1 MSSSL
6 MLTEPNRFA
15 TAQRMAQAF
24 AQSEMVPET
33 LRGSMANCLVA
44 LMLADEMGESPLMV
58 MQNIFFVGGRAG
70 WMTQYMIARANRSGK
85 FRGPLRWRSEG
96 EGDDLAVTC
105 FADLAAVDGD
115 PRVEIKITMKM
126 AHADGWT
133 TRWDKK
139 SQRKIPAEK
148 YQSMPEQMLRWRSA
162 TWLIR
167 LYAPDVM
174 FGLPTG
180 DELEDTMK
188 DVTPPKPEIDDFK
201 PSGLRSP
208 LAAVIEHEATDGPV
222 ASPAQDPPQEF
233 DREAEADSLS
243 LQQSLGFSKS
253 EADAIVNEVALS
265 PPPPPVV
272 AEIPTPRLNGQA
284 DYRGWRMKF
293 HLAAS
298 ACRDRGELAT
308 LIGENYRQIEQYNI
322 AFPRLAPGFSVA
334 RTKRME
340 DLPDA

>member
-58 MQNIFFVGGRAG
+58 MQNIFFVAGRAG
-70 WMTQYMIARANRSGK
+70 WMTQYMVARANRSGK

-96 EGDDLAVTC
+96 EGAGLAVTC
-105 FADLAAVDGD
+105 FADLADVVDD
-115 PRVEIKITMKM
+115 PRVEVTISM
-126 AHADGWT
+126 AMAKADGWT
-133 TRWDKK
+133 QNK
-139 SQRKIPAEK
+139 K
-148 YQSMPEQMLRWRSA
+148 YQSIPEQMLRWRSA

-167 LYAPDVM
+167 LYAPEVM
-174 FGLPTG
+174 FGLPTS

-188 DVTPPKPEIDDFK
+188 DVTPPKPTIDDFK
-201 PSGLRSP
+201 PSGERKP
-208 LAAVIEHEATDGPV
+208 PAAVIQHEATEEPV
-222 ASPAQDPPQEF
+222 ASPGQDPPQEP
-233 DREAEADSLS
+233 DREAEAIMFGLPTSDGL
-243 LQQSLGFSKS
+243 
-253 EADAIVNEVALS
+253 VNEVAVS